1 MAWKKGG
8 ASALLPALAAGV
20 TFLAFLTLTF
30 KHISYPLLW
39 ADESDTVMF
48 AQRVLEFGYPK
59 VHDGKNVVYGLP
71 PHRLADGSLG
81 LRASEK
87 LDAYTGA
94 PWAYYYFGAIGVALA
109 AGSDDLYAKTAW
121 LRLPFATVG
130 VLGLAV
136 LLWGILE
143 AVGGSLRSRLAFAA
157 AYWALAAYSISLILH
172 LREARYYGLIVFLS
186 CSLLVVFLRH
196 HVLGKLSTPRY
207 CVLATGLLFLIFNT
221 LYPVYAIFCAT
232 LGLSLIGSALRSAA
246 PVRERLRELLL
257 GAVPILASLALT
269 LPLLAFF
276 EFLDQTQGWMAEW
289 GASLERYAASLRS
302 VGLILARYEFLVPAL
317 GMRLVVALGSARAD
331 DAAAERRR
339 RIASFLFLFCVCYVL
354 LISLVPFIW
363 ERYFVAL
370 SPAITSLLL
379 LDTWTFAGRLRAA
392 PRQLGKRL
400 AAALLAMCFA
410 VGVGLRVPDLL
421 GRLYEIT
428 NRYKGPLDYII
439 PYLRER
445 HPDPAV
451 LVIATNYEEPAYM
464 YYLGGRV
471 TIGYYGANLEE
482 DLTVQPDVIVF
493 RSWKRQR
500 WALERLRRRARY
512 RAHSFPVRSSETN
525 NVPGLSPHSAGRGLV
540 HFFETQYAEGGDR
553 VTIFERV
560 PGPSAPR

>member
-1 MAWKKGG
+1 
-8 ASALLPALAAGV
+8 
-20 TFLAFLTLTF
+20 
-30 KHISYPLLW
+30 
-39 ADESDTVMF
+39 MF

-71 PHRLADGSLG
+71 PHLLEDGSLG
-81 LRASEK
+81 LRASKK

-121 LRLPFATVG
+121 LRIPFATAG

-196 HVLGKLSTPRY
+196 QVLGRLSTPRY
-207 CVLATGLLFLIFNT
+207 CILATGLMFLIFNT

-232 LGLSLIGSALRSAA
+232 LALSLAGSALRSSA
-246 PVRERLRELLL
+246 PVRERLRSVLL

-276 EFLDQTQGWMAEW
+276 DFLEQTQGWMADW
-289 GASLERYAASLRS
+289 GASLERYAASLGS
-302 VGLILARYEFLVPAL
+302 VGLILARYEFLIPAL
-317 GMRLVVALGSARAD
+317 GIRLVVALGSGRAD
-331 DAAAERRR
+331 DATAVLRRR
-339 RIASFLFLFCVCYVL
+339 TASFLFVFCVCYVL

-392 PRQLGKRL
+392 PRQLANRV
-400 AAALLAMCFA
+400 ALVLVATCFA
-410 VGVGLRVPDLL
+410 VVVGLRVPELR

-428 NRYKGPLDYII
+428 HRYKGPLDYII
-439 PYLRER
+439 PDLRER
-445 HPDPAV
+445 YPDPAA

-464 YYLGGRV
+464 YYLGSRV
-471 TIGYYGANLEE
+471 TIGFYGANLEE
-482 DLTVQPDVIVF
+482 DLSVQPDVIVF
-493 RSWKRQR
+493 RPWKQQH
-500 WALERLRRRARY
+500 WALERLRRRDRY
-512 RAHSFPVRSSETN
+512 RSQAFPVRSAKTN

-540 HFFETQYAEGGDR
+540 HLFKTQYAEAGDR
-553 VTIFERV
+553 VTVFERV
-560 PGPSAPR
+560 PDPSEPR